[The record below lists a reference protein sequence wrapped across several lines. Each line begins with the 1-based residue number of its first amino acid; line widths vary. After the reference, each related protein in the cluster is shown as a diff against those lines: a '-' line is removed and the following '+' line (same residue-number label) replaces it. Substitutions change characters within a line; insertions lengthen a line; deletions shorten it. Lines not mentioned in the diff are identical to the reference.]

1 MPKLTLLDMTQ
12 RILSSMDADTVNS
25 FSDTIESEQVA
36 YVIRDVYYDLI
47 NNIEIPEHR
56 KLITLTALGDTAKPS
71 HMQIPDGIRRIDE
84 VRYNTVKS
92 GDTAKDYNRIT
103 WMEPEAF

>member
-36 YVIRDVYYDLI
+36 YLI
-47 NNIEIPEHR
+47 
-56 KLITLTALGDTAKPS
+56 
-71 HMQIPDGIRRIDE
+71 
-84 VRYNTVKS
+84 
-92 GDTAKDYNRIT
+92 
-103 WMEPEAF
+103 